1 MVYHL
6 LRFMLFLKFT
16 VILIN
21 WNSRPIMLNQ
31 RSKCPEIP
39 PINLRMQKG
48 FISEKKSLFKP
59 NLYTKAI

>member
-1 MVYHL
+1 MKENHGISIAYL

-21 WNSRPIMLNQ
+21 WNSRPIMINQ

-48 FISEKKSLFKP
+48 FISEKKNAF
-59 NLYTKAI
+59 